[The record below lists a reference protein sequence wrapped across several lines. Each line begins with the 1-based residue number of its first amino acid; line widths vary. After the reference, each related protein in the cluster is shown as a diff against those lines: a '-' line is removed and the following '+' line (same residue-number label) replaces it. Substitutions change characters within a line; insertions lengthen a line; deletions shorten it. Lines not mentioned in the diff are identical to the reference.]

1 MATYGDITL
10 DEIMRS
16 VRASDEAAGGAAQTN
31 RPQFRITQ
39 ASSVLPNLDAAPVQ
53 QPFYKRPI
61 QIPEGLKSAG
71 RGAMKL
77 LGRGAGPLAVAG
89 SVLPAAELL
98 KAASEAAANAYVG
111 PPSVQATVARGRA
124 GYGAA
129 PKPAPTLEAG
139 PAAAPA
145 QTEDQR
151 AAALEVGRLQAARE
165 ALVQAAQVGTT
176 PGNFAGQFTGAVLGL
191 KAETGR
197 AVQQTARDKLMQD
210 LFTKLPGMRKSDAET
225 TNLQS
230 RQALAAQAR
239 ARGASEADVSAILSG
254 RATGGQFAGFPT
266 AMADKID
273 VLNRGTGAVQRVT
286 PKAPVTEAHIAADMK
301 NKKLDRA
308 QVLAE
313 YQRQG
318 YDIRGF

>member
-230 RQALAAQAR
+230 RQALAAAAR
-239 ARGASEADVSAILSG
+239 ASGASAAEVSAILAG
-254 RATGGQFAGFPT
+254 RATGDRFSGFPT
-266 AMADKID
+266 MTGDQID
-273 VLNRGTGAVQRVT
+273 VLNWGTGAVQRVKSKVQVFEGDIQAT
-286 PKAPVTEAHIAADMK
+286 MKA
-301 NKKLDRA
+301 NKLTRE
-308 QVLAE
+308 QVLTRLKE
-313 YQRQG
+313 EGRL
-318 YDIRGF
+318 

>member
-230 RQALAAQAR
+230 RQALAAAAR
-239 ARGASEADVSAILSG
+239 ASGASAAEVSAILAG
-254 RATGGQFAGFPT
+254 RATGDRFSGFPT
-266 AMADKID
+266 MTGDQID
-273 VLNRGTGAVQRVT
+273 VLNRGTGAVQRVK
-286 PKAPVTEAHIAADMK
+286 PKVQVSEGDIQATMK
-301 NKKLDRA
+301 ANKLTRE
-308 QVLAE
+308 QVLTRLKE
-313 YQRQG
+313 EGRL
-318 YDIRGF
+318 